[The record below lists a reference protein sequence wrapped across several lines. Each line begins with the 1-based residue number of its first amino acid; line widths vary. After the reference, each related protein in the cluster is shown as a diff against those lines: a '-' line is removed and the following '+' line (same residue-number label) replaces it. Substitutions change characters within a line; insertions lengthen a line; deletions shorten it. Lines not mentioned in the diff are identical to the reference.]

1 MIDLEILS
9 EALVGTVNSRG
20 TSNVLQNGDEIIE
33 DVLTSDAM
41 SINWKR
47 YQKKYSQDQWM
58 TNFSILSL
66 GELRGI
72 FGEHLAYISVKYE
85 IDLDEDLGGILP
97 VIDDE

>member
-47 YQKKYSQDQWM
+47 YQKKYSYASD
-58 TNFSILSL
+58 
-66 GELRGI
+66 
-72 FGEHLAYISVKYE
+72 ISWEQIGDSVRKLWE
-85 IDLDEDLGGILP
+85 IIN
-97 VIDDE
+97 